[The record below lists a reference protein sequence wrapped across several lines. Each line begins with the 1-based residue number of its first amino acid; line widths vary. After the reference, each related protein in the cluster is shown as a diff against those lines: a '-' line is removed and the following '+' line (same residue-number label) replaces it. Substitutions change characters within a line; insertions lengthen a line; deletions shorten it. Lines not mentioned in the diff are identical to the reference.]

1 MDALSLMGMKR
12 TVFLPVSCNERA
24 HETDVCNPICNQSGF
39 SCSDL
44 APMRIRQLQSACARS
59 ADVGDPNPGCLQVA
73 TAIQQIVSRAVVSTE
88 IVDIMAAAG
97 LDRPDISVLS
107 DEFLAEV
114 RDLDKKNLAIEAL
127 RKLLNGQVRSQ
138 GKRNVIQAKVG
149 PRRHSKTGQAHPP
162 QIRLSTQLSGCG
174 RAECVAAG

>member
-59 ADVGDPNPGCLQVA
+59 ADVCDPNPGCLQVA
-73 TAIQQIVSRAVVSTE
+73 TDICNTYFCGGLRAY
-88 IVDIMAAAG
+88 M
-97 LDRPDISVLS
+97 R
-107 DEFLAEV
+107 
-114 RDLDKKNLAIEAL
+114 
-127 RKLLNGQVRSQ
+127 
-138 GKRNVIQAKVG
+138 
-149 PRRHSKTGQAHPP
+149 GQAHPEP
-162 QIRLSTQLSGCG
+162 RLSG
-174 RAECVAAG
+174 RRGRKDAGLAGPDARSRSLNTDPMIFVRKGSRMKGRLPPMVASSNVYSCIFALK